1 MEDEN
6 GLELSLGLSFGKS
19 STKSNVKDVSSNP
32 KGAEGNASGLM
43 GENRTPCDDS
53 FKNFFKSSLD
63 KQESKGKQKSSL
75 TEQSHEN
82 FFTDLAKCSSPMAD
96 CSNGA
101 HSNLSQFTR
110 YQELWISSNKN
121 IENEEE
127 KTSSSKRKMYFEE
140 RNYQKKHEKL
150 SDLVDK
156 YVNKP
161 TGALSIQSSRV
172 SIAMEDGSTGENE
185 DVAESEVEVSK
196 CWMGSQREE
205 NAKCSKNQKA
215 SGNNGLSQ
223 SSGIG
228 AKTKSELYLSELEP
242 IALNGKGTNGI
253 QLSLQPVEATNL
265 KYQIPSTI
273 PSINNGP
280 NAGFTS
286 APIIQMM
293 SLTNSEG
300 QVTPVANT
308 NNTQLTFGYT
318 SVQLPTLETGSS
330 WAFNSQPM
338 HVSPNTRKENLVGI
352 QNKEQFLDGLKI
364 SQGAAPHNST
374 TPDPATIG
382 VTCTAA
388 RAEAEARPRNS
399 IHPTNNDAT
408 NKPTMECFSSEGA
421 SIRPGIAPNLKFGG
435 SGSYPEL
442 PWVTTTGQGPNA
454 KTISGVT
461 YKYNQNQVK
470 IVCAC
475 HGNHMTPEEFMQH
488 ANVEAL
494 DSEGNPNSGVF
505 RVDATS
511 SAQS

>member
-6 GLELSLGLSFGKS
+6 GLELSLGLSFGRS
-19 STKSNVKDVSSNP
+19 STKSNVKDVSLNP

-43 GENRTPCDDS
+43 GENRTPS
-53 FKNFFKSSLD
+53 WINKNPRG
-63 KQESKGKQKSSL
+63 SKKSSL

-185 DVAESEVEVSK
+185 DVAESE
-196 CWMGSQREE
+196 EE

-242 IALNGKGTNGI
+242 IALNGK
-253 QLSLQPVEATNL
+253 
-265 KYQIPSTI
+265 
-273 PSINNGP
+273 
-280 NAGFTS
+280 
-286 APIIQMM
+286 
-293 SLTNSEG
+293 G

-388 RAEAEARPRNS
+388 RSEAEARPRNS

-475 HGNHMTPEEFMQH
+475 HGNHMTPEEFVQH